1 MDILHVS
8 VQTVLVECL
17 VTIGALNLALL
28 LPASCE
34 TLESI
39 GLVDAMISPQVVFIA
54 GQVFADL
61 LTMLALDPRRVPM
74 QVLHMARYCISMD
87 ELHAN

>member
-1 MDILHVS
+1 
-8 VQTVLVECL
+8 
-17 VTIGALNLALL
+17 
-28 LPASCE
+28 
-34 TLESI
+34 
-39 GLVDAMISPQVVFIA
+39 MISPQVVFIA